1 LNSVNALHSGDLRI
15 EIIDDGGAAPVQ
27 LVWMGRGN
35 QRQPGSVL
43 TPFFLHILDEAA
55 LRCAPIE
62 LHFEKLEHLNSSTL
76 ATVIQLLQEA
86 QTRKVRTEIFYD
98 HSLQWQRVNFD
109 VLRVFCDG
117 DLLQLRA

>member
-1 LNSVNALHSGDLRI
+1 VNALHSGDLRI
-15 EIIDDGGAAPVQ
+15 EILDDGGASPVQ
-27 LVWMGRGN
+27 LMWRGRGN

-43 TPFFLHILDEAA
+43 TPFFMHILDEAA
-55 LRCAPIE
+55 QRQTAVE

-86 QTRKVRTEIFYD
+86 AAKKVRTEIYYD
-98 HSLQWQRVNFD
+98 ATLQWQRVNFD

-117 DLLQLRA
+117 ALLPLRS

>member
-1 LNSVNALHSGDLRI
+1 MLVNALHSGDLKI
-15 EIIDDGGAAPVQ
+15 EIIDDGGASPVQ
-27 LVWMGRGN
+27 LLWKGRGN

-43 TPFFLHILDEAA
+43 TPFFIHILDEAA
-55 LRCAPIE
+55 HRHAPLE

-86 QTRKVRTEIFYD
+86 QAKKVRTEIYYD
-98 HSLQWQRVNFD
+98 ASLQWQRVNFD

-117 DLLQLRA
+117 DLLQLRS